1 VHEEIPRIP
10 HGALAT
16 IHGRIGVVVRVV
28 VNDAGIVTD
37 ATLQYPGSSRYFAHM
52 ASESAK
58 AWRFAPA
65 TARQSRKWLLQF
77 EFTRTG
83 VEANAA
89 PAEIPRP

>member
-1 VHEEIPRIP
+1 VLHQEIPRVP
-10 HGALAT
+10 RSALEG
-16 IHGRIGVVVRVV
+16 IHGRIKVVVRVT
-28 VNDAGIVTD
+28 VNDAGNVTD
-37 ATLQYPGSSRYFAHM
+37 STLQSPGSSRYFAHL

-77 EFTRTG
+77 EFARAG

-89 PAEIPRP
+89 AMP

>member
-1 VHEEIPRIP
+1 VLDEEIPRVP
-10 HGALAT
+10 ASALGT
-16 IHGRIGVVVRVV
+16 IHGRVKVVVRVAV
-28 VNDAGIVTD
+28 DDAGNVTD
-37 ATLQYPGSSRYFAHM
+37 TTLQYPSSSRYFAHM

-77 EFTRTG
+77 EFTRAG

-89 PAEIPRP
+89 AMP